1 MKIFYDTEF
10 IEDGST
16 IDLISIGMVAED
28 GRELYLVNDEIDGD
42 PLNERIRSHN
52 WLMENVVVHLPL
64 TRRYD
69 GSLSIDMPGS
79 PNVFPRRLGH
89 FGLDLSDNRIVPRRF
104 IRNAVREFIQAT
116 PDAELW
122 AWYGAY
128 DHVVLAQLFGRMIDL
143 PDGVPMWTN
152 DLKQEV
158 ARLGN
163 PDLPKQEGDLHNALA
178 DARWVRDMYALLA
191 ERQEQPNDR

>member
-10 IEDGST
+10 IEDGRT

-28 GRELYLVNDEIDGD
+28 GRELYLVNDEIDDD
-42 PLNERIRSHN
+42 PLSERIRGHN
-52 WLMENVVVHLPL
+52 WLMENVIPHLPL
-64 TRRYD
+64 KTRHD
-69 GSLSIDMPGS
+69 GRPSVDMPGS
-79 PNVFPRRLGH
+79 PNVFPRKLGH

-104 IRNAVREFIQAT
+104 IRNSVRDFIQAT

-143 PDGVPMWTN
+143 PEGVPMWTN

-158 ARLGN
+158 VRLGN
-163 PDLPKQEGDLHNALA
+163 PHLTKQETGDHNALA
-178 DARWVRDMYALLA
+178 DARWVKAAYESLHGDVR
-191 ERQEQPNDR
+191 